1 MSVYVINNMVV
12 RDRDEY
18 MEYVRAFMPVLLK
31 YGGTVVAVQ
40 DDPKPLEG
48 SWPYSRTIVLRL
60 PSMERAMQ
68 WYESAEY
75 RAIAV
80 HRWNATQSNVVI
92 LPAFP
97 VDSSSAARD
106 SSDRCEGRHGA
117 IAA

>member
-18 MEYVRAFMPVLLK
+18 MEYVRAFMPVFLK
-31 YGGTVVAVQ
+31 YDGTVVAAQ

-80 HRWNATQSNVVI
+80 HRWNSTQSNVVI
-92 LPAFP
+92 LPGF
-97 VDSSSAARD
+97 SAQR
-106 SSDRCEGRHGA
+106 ST
-117 IAA
+117 AAAVESPQREK